1 MAGFNPYVAGP
12 PLTGDE
18 GFYGREDIFR
28 FVRDTL
34 ALPYQNAIV
43 LFGQRRIGKTSL
55 LYQLQKPHRSPPGF
69 HPVYFDLQGRAQQ
82 RLDEVLFGLAKNIAK
97 SLALPAPQQVDFR
110 GDGDH
115 FRQRFL
121 PRVYEVL
128 GDRRLL
134 LLFDEFEV
142 LGERPLGE
150 DAAIETLFPYL
161 QELIA
166 EEDRLAF
173 IFVVGRRIDELP
185 SRFKSTFKT
194 AQFKRISVLSRE
206 DAVRLITDPAKDVLR
221 YDAAALD
228 RILFL
233 TARHP
238 YFTQLICYVLFD
250 RLRQR
255 GQRRV
260 TAADVDA
267 VIEDAMEMGAAGL
280 TWFWDAFPP
289 AERFILSA
297 IAHVT
302 GEGGV
307 ATEEEIREAL
317 QRYGVQ
323 LLGMELTN
331 APDVLVEWEMLAREG
346 RDSYRFVVE
355 FLRRWIVAKHSIEE
369 TRRELMLASPR
380 AISLY
385 EAARSAHSE
394 GDLDTAIEDY
404 RRALAANPN
413 HARAQLGLAQALY
426 EQGRLAEAI
435 PEFERACKL
444 DGAGARE
451 GLIAARLALG
461 KALEAEGK
469 ADEAIAEYESV
480 LKLAPDHEEARS
492 RLISVWTG
500 LGEAYLAADRLDRA
514 LEAFR
519 RALELKPLDEELR
532 ERIAAVNLRR
542 RELMEIEWKRGAV
555 KLGLREDQLREE
567 KRLRELAEA
576 KARRTAR
583 YIELIALFALVG
595 LALSAAGSALIYVRL
610 AALAC
615 LFAVLYL
622 AYEWRF
628 GRPSVPTD
636 LARRL
641 SNLPRRVTDWLSRRR
656 AFLARVVGRLE
667 IIDPDG
673 ERSVVN
679 LTTMGQRVVTLGRA
693 GDVVLDKDPSLGDV
707 EAEIR
712 ARIEEGKVTWWLW
725 RADEGETPLYDNASF
740 ALGSYHVRY
749 LNPEAQPASDQ

>member
-317 QRYGVQ
+317 QRYGVR

-514 LEAFR
+514 LKAFQ

-532 ERIAAVNLRR
+532 ERIAAVNRR
-542 RELMEIEWKRGAV
+542 RQELMEIEWKRGAV

-576 KARRTAR
+576 KARRAAR
-583 YIELIALFALVG
+583 YIEFIALFALVG
-595 LALSAAGSALIYVRL
+595 LALSAARSALIYVRL

-622 AYEWRF
+622 ACEWRF

-667 IIDPDG
+667 IVDPDG
-673 ERSVVN
+673 ERSVIN

-693 GDVVLDKDPSLGDV
+693 GDVVLDKDPSLRDV

-740 ALGSYHVRY
+740 AIGSYHVRY